1 MLLRA
6 VKLGVLLLAYSISLP
21 AQASPGAPQIT
32 AEEQSRPKPSSAVE
46 QKLQEAQRLLEA
58 KQPLDSLAAAEK
70 ALEAADHADDA
81 PGEAL
86 SQQARAKALKDLR
99 RTDEASKAWQ
109 LAAQIWEKI
118 GDAPGQINALVQ
130 AGLLTPSD
138 HKDEAEKFYAQALAL
153 GKSETQHPASA
164 AQALYDSAFV
174 LQSQG
179 QIETAWDYL
188 TAAVPLWEKQ
198 APESLKLVNT
208 LIVLAGVTTNRAVQN
223 AGPKYYY
230 LARDYSARAA
240 EMCHHVAPDTL
251 NEVQSLHM
259 LGRAEFLLED
269 CAHGREHFL
278 AALQI
283 DKKIEPMGSMEQA
296 GILRELGVLE
306 NTQSNFATAQTDYEQ
321 SVALGE
327 RLAPTSP
334 DYERSLENL
343 ANVENDEG
351 DLAAARAGLERALA
365 INQAIH
371 GNLAP
376 TFINLGAVAL
386 DQSDYASARDY
397 FQKALDLFIKAKSK
411 TAGEPIALGN
421 LSETL
426 FREGDFASALE
437 YRKRSLALMQE
448 RLGDSLE
455 QANDLDGMGDILLA
469 QGQPDEAATY
479 YHKALDMQQ
488 KIASD
493 SMSVTQSLV
502 ALAKVAQ
509 AQKNTA
515 LAMEYDRRALD
526 IGQKSCPNFWCV
538 GGILSD
544 LGEIAYEQGDLANS
558 ESYLRR
564 AADVREKSLGPA
576 HPDLARSLN
585 ALALTVAAQ
594 GKTAEALDTALR
606 AEKIGTDHLRV
617 SVRTLSERQALA
629 YENIRASGLD
639 LALTLAA
646 NRSNPPAARAQVF
659 DAVIRSRAVVFD
671 ELAAR
676 HRSSYR
682 SGDPHVSQLAD
693 QLLSSRTRL
702 ATLVFRGAGDTPP
715 ETYRKLLDDT
725 REQKETVERELAQ
738 ASVAFRQDQAR
749 AQLGAEDIVAALPQ
763 GAALVSFVR
772 YLKADV
778 QKPVP
783 GKGAPELV
791 LWYAAF
797 VLRAEKREP
806 DFLTLGPAR
815 EIETLVAAWR
825 RNIGQQAEALDP
837 SARTNEDSYRRVAA
851 ALRRRIWDPLLPAI
865 GNAREIF
872 VVPDAA
878 LHLVN
883 LASLPSGS
891 SQYLIETGPLI
902 HYLSTER
909 DLVPAQSGHGE
920 GILVVGNPAFDQIG
934 KTTVAS
940 NQPSAANAGAAER
953 PAKTLRGTRSAC
965 GAFQT
970 LRFASLP
977 ASQREVENIS
987 ALWNRS
993 VSTTRSAEPVSSM
1006 QPGAA
1011 FLELT
1016 GAEATPQAFEQNA
1029 PGKRVLHVA
1038 THGFFMEGSC
1048 ESALQQ
1054 QSATPKRDQALPP
1067 ATAENPLLLSGL
1079 AFAGANRRD
1088 QNKSNENDGILT
1100 AEEIA
1105 SVDLEGVDWAVLSA
1119 CDTGI
1124 GTIKAGEGVFGLRRA
1139 FQVAGAKTVIMS
1151 LWRVEDEAARQWMA
1165 GLYHERLVSHKDTRE
1180 SVRAASLHILR
1191 QRRMQHLSTH
1201 PFYWGAFVAAGD
1213 WH

>member
-6 VKLGVLLLAYSISLP
+6 VKLFAFLLAYSISLP
-21 AQASPGAPQIT
+21 ALGTCAQQAPTP
-32 AEEQSRPKPSSAVE
+32 EQAGPKPSPVVE
-46 QKLQEAQRLLEA
+46 QMLQEAQHLLEA
-58 KQPLDSLAAAEK
+58 KKPAESLAEAEK
-70 ALEAADHADDA
+70 ALQAADRADDA
-81 PGEAL
+81 TGEAL
-86 SQQARAKALKDLR
+86 SQQARAKALKDLQR
-99 RTDEASKAWQ
+99 IDEASNAWQ
-109 LAAQIWEKI
+109 LAAQNWQKM

-130 AGLLTPSD
+130 AGLLSSPD
-138 HKDEAEKFYAQALAL
+138 QKDEAAKFYAQALAL
-153 GKSETQHPASA
+153 GKSETQHPAPV

-188 TAAVPLWEKQ
+188 TTAIPLWEKQ

-208 LIVLAGVTTNRAVQN
+208 LIVLAGVTTNRAIQN

-259 LGRAEFLLED
+259 LGRAEFFLED
-269 CAHGREHFL
+269 FAHGREHFL

-283 DKKIEPMGSMEQA
+283 DKKIEPMGSMEEA

-306 NTQSNFATAQTDYEQ
+306 NTQSNFAAAQSDYEQ
-321 SVALGE
+321 AVALGE

-343 ANVENDEG
+343 ATVENDEG

-365 INQAIH
+365 INHAIH

-386 DQSDYASARDY
+386 DQSDYAAARDY

-421 LSETL
+421 LSET
-426 FREGDFASALE
+426 FYREGDFASAVE
-437 YRKRSLALMQE
+437 YRKRALALMKE

-469 QGQPDEAATY
+469 QGQLDNASTY
-479 YHKALDMQQ
+479 YHQALDMQQ
-488 KIASD
+488 KIAPD

-502 ALAKVAQ
+502 ALAKVARS
-509 AQKNTA
+509 QKNTT
-515 LAMEYDRRALD
+515 LAMEFDRRALD
-526 IGQKSCPNFWCV
+526 IGQKSCPNSWCV
-538 GGILSD
+538 GGILND
-544 LGEIAYEQGDLANS
+544 LGEIAYEQGDFAGS
-558 ESYLRR
+558 ENYLRR
-564 AADVREKSLGPA
+564 AVDVREKSLGLT

-585 ALALTVAAQ
+585 ALALAVGAQ
-594 GKTAEALDTALR
+594 GKTTEALESALR
-606 AEKIGTDHLRV
+606 AEKIGTDHMRV

-639 LALTLAA
+639 LALTLASD
-646 NRSNPPAARAQVF
+646 RTTPPAARAQVL
-659 DAVIRSRAVVFD
+659 DAVIGSRALVFD
-671 ELAAR
+671 ELASR
-676 HRSSYR
+676 HRSSYG
-682 SGDPHVSQLAD
+682 SGDSHVSQLAD
-693 QLLSSRTRL
+693 QLLSARTRL

-725 REQKETVERELAQ
+725 REQKETAERELAQ
-738 ASVAFRQDQAR
+738 ASIAFRQDQVRAR
-749 AQLGAEDIVAALPQ
+749 LGSRDIAAALPQ

-772 YLKADV
+772 YLKYDLQRPAA
-778 QKPVP
+778 
-783 GKGAPELV
+783 GKTISEPV

-797 VLRAEKREP
+797 VLHAEKAEP
-806 DFLTLGPAR
+806 DLLPVGSAR
-815 EIETLVAAWR
+815 EIENLLAAWR
-825 RNIGQQAEALDP
+825 RDIARQAEAPEL
-837 SARTNEDSYRRVAA
+837 STKANEDSYRRVGT

-865 GNAREIF
+865 GNAKDVF

-891 SQYLIETGPLI
+891 SQYLIETAPLI

-909 DLVPAQSGHGE
+909 DLVPTQSGHGE

-934 KTTVAS
+934 KTAVAS
-940 NQPSAANAGAAER
+940 NQPSAANAGTAAR
-953 PAKTLRGTRSAC
+953 PAPILRGTRSAC

-977 ASQREVENIS
+977 ASQQEVENIT

-993 VSTTRSAEPVSSM
+993 VSTTRSAEQVSSM
-1006 QPGAA
+1006 QAGIGL
-1011 FLELT
+1011 LELT
-1016 GAEATPQAFEQNA
+1016 GTEATPEAFEQNA

-1048 ESALQQ
+1048 ESALKQP
-1054 QSATPKRDQALPP
+1054 SDAHERDQSFSP

-1079 AFAGANRRD
+1079 AFAGANRRESR
-1088 QNKSNENDGILT
+1088 KSDENDGILT

-1124 GTIKAGEGVFGLRRA
+1124 GAIKAGEGVFGLRRA

-1151 LWRVEDEAARQWMA
+1151 LWRVEDEAAGQWMA
-1165 GLYHERLVSHKDTRE
+1165 RLYRERLMSHKDTRE
-1180 SVRAASLHILR
+1180 SVRAASLYILR
-1191 QRRMQHLSTH
+1191 QRRMHHLSTH